1 MTPCSASC
9 LAASSHPADPRLAV
23 RQLSTVAELRAFTR
37 DAPRP
42 LGLVPT
48 MGALHPGHKALVA
61 AARAECASVVATI
74 FVNPAQFGPS
84 EDLARYPR
92 PLTSDLAQLEEA
104 GVDGAFTPTVDE
116 MYPEGFDKPARV
128 GGPALPLEGEVR
140 PGHFDGVAMVVTKLL
155 SQAGPDRAYFGQKD
169 GQQLAVVRRL
179 AADLDAP
186 VTIVAVP
193 TVREADGLAVSSR
206 NAYLSAEERAAAP
219 ALYRA
224 LAAARDRFRAGVH
237 DRDDLESGCRALL
250 EREPGIDA
258 VDYVAAVDPDTMEPW
273 AGAGIAMLAA
283 AVRMGEVRLI
293 DNVLLE

>member
-1 MTPCSASC
+1 M
-9 LAASSHPADPRLAV
+9 
-23 RQLSTVAELRAFTR
+23 RQLSTIAGLREFTR

-48 MGALHPGHKALVA
+48 MGALHAGHLALVA

-74 FVNPAQFGPS
+74 FVNPTQFGPA

-92 PLTSDLAQLEEA
+92 PLAEDLAALEAA
-104 GVDGAFTPTVDE
+104 GVAAAFVPSVEEMFPAGAATTIHVD
-116 MYPEGFDKPARV
+116 
-128 GGPALPLEGEVR
+128 GPALPLEGEAR
-140 PGHFDGVAMVVTKLL
+140 PGHFDGVATVVAKLL
-155 SQAGPDRAYFGQKD
+155 LEAGPDRAYFGQKD

-179 AADLDAP
+179 AADLDIR

-206 NAYLSAEERAAAP
+206 NRYLSAEQREAAP
-219 ALYRA
+219 VLYRA
-224 LAAARDRFRAGVH
+224 LAATRDRFRAGAQA
-237 DRDDLESGCRALL
+237 RAELEAGCRALL
-250 EREPGIDA
+250 AQQPLIDA

-273 AGAGIAMLAA
+273 AGAGPAMLAA

-293 DNVLLE
+293 DNVLME

>member
-1 MTPCSASC
+1 M
-9 LAASSHPADPRLAV
+9 
-23 RQLSTVAELRAFTR
+23 RQLSTIAGLREFTR

-48 MGALHPGHKALVA
+48 MGALHAGHLALVA

-74 FVNPAQFGPS
+74 FVNPTQFGPA

-92 PLTSDLAQLEEA
+92 PLAEDLAALEAA
-104 GVDGAFTPTVDE
+104 GVAAAFVPSVEEMFPAGAATTIHVD
-116 MYPEGFDKPARV
+116 
-128 GGPALPLEGEVR
+128 GPALPLEGEAR
-140 PGHFDGVAMVVTKLL
+140 PGHFDGVATVVAKLL
-155 SQAGPDRAYFGQKD
+155 LEAGPDRAYFGQKD

-179 AADLDAP
+179 AADLDIR

-206 NAYLSAEERAAAP
+206 NAYLSAEQREAAP

-224 LAAARDRFRAGVH
+224 LAATRDRFRAGAQA
-237 DRDDLESGCRALL
+237 RAELEAGCRALL
-250 EREPGIDA
+250 AQQPLIDA

-273 AGAGIAMLAA
+273 AGAGPAMLAA
-283 AVRMGEVRLI
+283 AVRMGDVRLI
-293 DNVLLE
+293 DNVLME